1 VLAWTVGL
9 GRETITEMMR
19 IASIFERNRLSRSER
34 PHPCDVCSSARA
46 ARFAQLLLLAI
57 GACLCSCLLLR
68 AQTSDFQAGD
78 ANQSW
83 RVTRDSQSDH
93 LNPTRT
99 RESHTHSGNR
109 TVDNQSVERR
119 GANGDFEAYQDIEK
133 TTVQVNATTVRTTTR
148 TYGRDADGAKTLVQ
162 VTEEEARTLPGG
174 GSNLVLTTSNP
185 DADGNLQLVQRQ
197 VEETKKI
204 GKDVEETKTTV
215 MLPSINGDLAPAM
228 KTEERRE
235 RSANDTVVS
244 QKTTSLAD
252 GTGNWQVG
260 EIRQATSRQEGKE
273 RTTEERISRPDGEGK
288 LLEISRTVSKASE
301 SAPGEKRDTVETY
314 SVDVPGSTRD
324 GSLHLV
330 ERTTTAQS
338 TSSTG
343 QQTTARQV
351 ERPDPGDPGAG
362 VRVSIRTTDA
372 VRPGSSGAQA
382 TQTIQ
387 LLDSNGD
394 FEVVSVDTAK
404 SDNTHAVQVQIAPSE
419 KPK

>member
-1 VLAWTVGL
+1 
-9 GRETITEMMR
+9 
-19 IASIFERNRLSRSER
+19 
-34 PHPCDVCSSARA
+34 
-46 ARFAQLLLLAI
+46 
-57 GACLCSCLLLR
+57 
-68 AQTSDFQAGD
+68 
-78 ANQSW
+78 
-83 RVTRDSQSDH
+83 
-93 LNPTRT
+93 
-99 RESHTHSGNR
+99 
-109 TVDNQSVERR
+109 VDNQSLERR
-119 GANGDFEAYQDIEK
+119 GANGEFEPYQDIEK
-133 TTVQVNATTVRTTTR
+133 TTVQVNATTVRTTMR

-162 VTEEEARTLPGG
+162 VTEEEAHTLPGG
-174 GSNLVLTTSNP
+174 GSNLVRTTSNP

-197 VEETKKI
+197 IEETKKI
-204 GKDVEETKTTV
+204 SKDVEETKTTV
-215 MLPSINGDLAPAM
+215 MLPSINGDLAPSM
-228 KTEERRE
+228 KTVERRE
-235 RSANDTVVS
+235 RSANDTVAS

-273 RTTEERISRPDGEGK
+273 RTTEERISRPDAEGK
-288 LLEISRTVSKASE
+288 LLEISRTVSKESE
-301 SAPGEKRDTVETY
+301 NAPGEKRDTVETY
-314 SVDVPGSTRD
+314 SVDVPGSARD
-324 GSLHLV
+324 GSMHLV

-338 TSSTG
+338 TSLTG

-394 FEVVSVDTAK
+394 FDVVSVDTSK

>member
-1 VLAWTVGL
+1 
-9 GRETITEMMR
+9 MR
-19 IASIFERNRLSRSER
+19 IAAIFEPNRLSRSER
-34 PHPCDVCSSARA
+34 LNHCQVCSSARA
-46 ARFAQLLLLAI
+46 ARFAQLLLLAA
-57 GACLCSCLLLR
+57 GACLCSGLLLR
-68 AQTSDFQAGD
+68 AQTSDSQAGD

-83 RVTRDSQSDH
+83 RVTRDSQSDN

-99 RESHTHSGNR
+99 RESHTQSGNR

-148 TYGRDADGAKTLVQ
+148 TYGRDADGAKTLIQ
-162 VTEEEARTLPGG
+162 VTEEEARALPGG
-174 GSNLVLTTSNP
+174 GSNLVRTTSNP

-197 VEETKKI
+197 IEETKKI
-204 GKDVEETKTTV
+204 SKDVEETKTTV

-228 KTEERRE
+228 KTQERRE

-252 GTGNWQVG
+252 GTGNWQVS

-273 RTTEERISRPDGEGK
+273 RTKEERISRPDGEGK
-288 LLEISRTVSKASE
+288 LLEISRTVSKESE
-301 SAPGEKRDTVETY
+301 NAPGEKRDTVETY
-314 SVDVPGSTRD
+314 SVDVPGSPRD
-324 GSLHLV
+324 GSMHLV

-343 QQTTARQV
+343 QQSTAQQV

-362 VRVSIRTTDA
+362 VRVSIRTDDA

-387 LLDSNGD
+387 LLDANGD
-394 FEVVSVDTAK
+394 FDVVSVDTAK

>member
-1 VLAWTVGL
+1 
-9 GRETITEMMR
+9 MR

-197 VEETKKI
+197 IEETKKI

>member
-1 VLAWTVGL
+1 
-9 GRETITEMMR
+9 MR

-34 PHPCDVCSSARA
+34 SHPCDICSSPRA
-46 ARFAQLLLLAI
+46 ARLRPLLLVAI
-57 GACLCSCLLLR
+57 AACLCSCLLLR
-68 AQTSDFQAGD
+68 AQTSDSQASD
-78 ANQSW
+78 ANRSW
-83 RVTRDSQSDH
+83 RVTSESQSNN

-99 RESHTHSGNR
+99 LESHTQSGNR
-109 TVDNQSVERR
+109 TVDNQSLERR
-119 GANGDFEAYQDIEK
+119 GADGDFEAYQDIEK

-174 GSNLVLTTSNP
+174 GSNLVRTTSNP
-185 DADGNLQLVQRQ
+185 DANGNLQLVQRHI
-197 VEETKKI
+197 EETKKI
-204 GKDVEETKTTV
+204 GQDVEETKTTV

-228 KTEERRE
+228 KTQERRQ

-252 GTGNWQVG
+252 GTGNWQVS

-273 RTTEERISRPDGEGK
+273 RTTEERVSRPDAEGK

-301 SAPGEKRDTVETY
+301 NAPGEKRDTVETY
-314 SVDVPGSTRD
+314 SVDVPGSARD

-330 ERTTTAQS
+330 ERKTTAQS

-343 QQTTARQV
+343 QQSTAQQV
-351 ERPDPGDPGAG
+351 ERPDPGDPDSGL
-362 VRVSIRTTDA
+362 RVSIRTTDA